1 MEYFVDLVL
10 LFFSYSFVGWCME
23 VALKYFQYHRFIN
36 RGFLAGPWLPIYGS
50 GCALITL
57 AVDGLVH
64 LSRYES
70 SFGSVFAVS
79 FVLCGLLEYGAS
91 WFMEKRFHARWWD
104 YSQKPMNLNGRIWI
118 GNLMLFGIGGM
129 IVVKFV
135 NPVLLPLYSKASLG
149 TREIIAGCLSVL
161 FISDYIVSHFV
172 LKLVKSGVEHSEAD
186 NTEEIGREIKKLLA
200 DRNMFARR
208 FAEAYPDVIY
218 RTEKVK
224 ARLARIKEET
234 ERLRKEAEQR
244 ISERLEPAIQAMSQ
258 IKENTLKHYRR
269 PTHIFLT
276 GEKQVGKSTLVSA
289 VLDSVGLKYSGL
301 RSISVFDDKKDR
313 NVFIVPANKG
323 CSEPAALVGVCSNR
337 HITEK
342 HPEVF
347 DDVGC
352 RLLEFDEDTKLV
364 IIDEI
369 GNMERDAK
377 RYSDRILEL
386 LDRTD
391 IRILGIIQ
399 KMTDTDLA
407 RAIRKHPNVR
417 MIDVNVK
424 NREELVSVIL
434 GLLEEKK

>member
-10 LFFSYSFVGWCME
+10 LFFSYSFVGWCIE
-23 VALKYFQYHRFIN
+23 VTLKYFQYHRFIN

-57 AVDGLVH
+57 AVDGLAH

-79 FVLCGLLEYGAS
+79 FVLCGFLEYGAS

-104 YSQKPMNLNGRIWI
+104 YSRKPMNLNGRIWI
-118 GNLMLFGIGGM
+118 GNLMLFGLGGM
-129 IVVKFV
+129 IVVKYI
-135 NPVLLPLYSKASLG
+135 NPLLLPLYAKASLG
-149 TREIIAGCLSVL
+149 TREIVAGCLSVL
-161 FISDYIVSHFV
+161 FISDFIVSHFV

-186 NTEEIGREIKKLLA
+186 NTEEIGREIRKLLS
-200 DRNMFARR
+200 DKNMFARR

-224 ARLARIKEET
+224 ARLARIREET

-244 ISERLEPAIQAMSQ
+244 ISERLEPAIQIMNQ
-258 IKENTLKHYRR
+258 IRENTMNRSKEPVHV
-269 PTHIFLT
+269 FLT

-289 VLDSVGLKYSGL
+289 VLFSVGLKYSGL
-301 RSISVFDDKKDR
+301 RSISVFDEKNDR
-313 NVFIVPANKG
+313 NVYLVPAGGGSN
-323 CSEPAALVGVCSNR
+323 EPAVLAGVCSNR
-337 HITEK
+337 HITER

-347 DDVGC
+347 DEVGC
-352 RLLEFDEDTKLV
+352 RLLDFDEDTELV
-364 IIDEI
+364 VIDEI

-377 RYSDRILEL
+377 RYSDKIMSL

-391 IRILGIIQ
+391 VRILGVLQ
-399 KMTDTDLA
+399 KKADSDLA
-407 RAIRKHPNVR
+407 QAIRKHPNVR
-417 MIDVNVK
+417 MIEVTEENRTALVPVIIEMLRVK
-424 NREELVSVIL
+424 
-434 GLLEEKK
+434 

>member
-10 LFFSYSFVGWCME
+10 LFFSYSFVGWCIE
-23 VALKYFQYHRFIN
+23 VTLKYFQYHRFIN

-57 AVDGLVH
+57 AVDGLAH

-79 FVLCGLLEYGAS
+79 FVLCGFLEYGAS

-104 YSQKPMNLNGRIWI
+104 YSRKPMNLNGRIWI
-118 GNLMLFGIGGM
+118 GNLMLFGLGGM
-129 IVVKFV
+129 IVVKYI
-135 NPVLLPLYSKASLG
+135 NPLLLPLYAKASLG
-149 TREIIAGCLSVL
+149 TREIVAGCLSVL
-161 FISDYIVSHFV
+161 FISDFIVSHFV

-186 NTEEIGREIKKLLA
+186 NTEEIGREIRKLLS
-200 DRNMFARR
+200 DKNMFARR

-224 ARLARIKEET
+224 ARLARIREET

-244 ISERLEPAIQAMSQ
+244 ISERLEPAIQIMNQ
-258 IKENTLKHYRR
+258 IRENTMNRSKESVHV
-269 PTHIFLT
+269 FLT

-289 VLDSVGLKYSGL
+289 VLFSVGLKYSGL
-301 RSISVFDDKKDR
+301 RSISVFDEKNDR
-313 NVFIVPANKG
+313 NVYLVPAGGGSN
-323 CSEPAALVGVCSNR
+323 EPAVLAGVCSNR
-337 HITEK
+337 HITER

-347 DDVGC
+347 DEVGC
-352 RLLEFDEDTKLV
+352 RLLDFDEDTELV
-364 IIDEI
+364 VIDEI

-377 RYSDRILEL
+377 RYSDKIMSL

-391 IRILGIIQ
+391 VRILGVLQ
-399 KMTDTDLA
+399 KKADSDLA
-407 RAIRKHPNVR
+407 QAIRKHPNVR
-417 MIDVNVK
+417 MIEVTEENRTALVPVIIGMLRVK
-424 NREELVSVIL
+424 
-434 GLLEEKK
+434 

>member
-1 MEYFVDLVL
+1 MEYLVNLIL
-10 LFFSYSFVGWCME
+10 LFFSYSFVGWCIE
-23 VALKYFQYHRFIN
+23 VTLKYFQYHRFIN

-64 LSRYES
+64 ISRYES

-91 WFMEKRFHARWWD
+91 WYMEKRFHARWWD
-104 YSQKPMNLNGRIWI
+104 YSRKPMNLNGRIWI
-118 GNLMLFGIGGM
+118 GNLMLFGLGGM

-135 NPVLLPLYSKASLG
+135 NPLLLPLYSKASLM
-149 TREIIAGCLSVL
+149 TREIVAACLSVL
-161 FISDYIVSHFV
+161 FISDFIVSHFV

-186 NTEEIGREIKKLLA
+186 NTEEIGREIRKLLS
-200 DRNMFARR
+200 DKNMFARR

-224 ARLARIKEET
+224 ARIARIKEET

-244 ISERLEPAIQAMSQ
+244 LSARLEPAIQIMSQ
-258 IKENTLKHYRR
+258 IKENTLNRSSGPVHV
-269 PTHIFLT
+269 FLT
-276 GEKQVGKSTLVSA
+276 GEKQVGKSTLVSV
-289 VLDSVGLKYSGL
+289 VLSSVGLKYSGL
-301 RSISVFDDKKDR
+301 RSISVFDENNDR
-313 NVFIVPANKG
+313 NVYLVPAKG
-323 CSEPAALVGVCSNR
+323 ENRESAVLAGVCSNR
-337 HITEK
+337 HITER

-352 RLLEFDEDTKLV
+352 RLLDFDEDTELV
-364 IIDEI
+364 VIDEI

-377 RYSDRILEL
+377 RYSDKIMAL

-391 IRILGIIQ
+391 VCILGVLQ
-399 KMTDTDLA
+399 KKADSDLA
-407 RAIRKHPNVR
+407 QAIRKHPNVR
-417 MIDVNVK
+417 MIEVTEE
-424 NREELVSVIL
+424 NRDALVPVII
-434 GLLEEKK
+434 GLLS

>member
-10 LFFSYSFVGWCME
+10 LFFSYSFVGWCIE
-23 VALKYFQYHRFIN
+23 VTLKYFQYHRFIN

-57 AVDGLVH
+57 AVDGLAH

-79 FVLCGLLEYGAS
+79 FVLCGFLEYGAS

-104 YSQKPMNLNGRIWI
+104 YSRKPMNLNGRIWI
-118 GNLMLFGIGGM
+118 GNLMLFGLGGM
-129 IVVKFV
+129 IVVMFI
-135 NPVLLPLYSKASLG
+135 NPLLLPLYAKASLG
-149 TREIIAGCLSVL
+149 TREIVAGCLSVL
-161 FISDYIVSHFV
+161 FISDFIVSHFV

-186 NTEEIGREIKKLLA
+186 NTEEIGREIRKLLS
-200 DRNMFARR
+200 DKNMFARR

-224 ARLARIKEET
+224 ARLARIREET
-234 ERLRKEAEQR
+234 ERLREEAEQR
-244 ISERLEPAIQAMSQ
+244 ISERLEPAIQIMNQ
-258 IKENTLKHYRR
+258 IRENTMNRSKEPVHV
-269 PTHIFLT
+269 FLT

-289 VLDSVGLKYSGL
+289 VLSSVGLKYGGL
-301 RSISVFDDKKDR
+301 RSISVFDEKNDR
-313 NVFIVPANKG
+313 NVYLVPAGGGSN
-323 CSEPAALVGVCSNR
+323 EPAVLAGVCSNR
-337 HITEK
+337 HITER

-352 RLLEFDEDTKLV
+352 RLLDVDEDTELV
-364 IIDEI
+364 VIDEI

-377 RYSDRILEL
+377 RYSDKIMSL

-391 IRILGIIQ
+391 VRILGVLQ
-399 KMTDTDLA
+399 KKADSDLA
-407 RAIRKHPNVR
+407 QAIRKHPNVR
-417 MIDVNVK
+417 MIEVTEENRTALVPVIIGMLRVK
-424 NREELVSVIL
+424 
-434 GLLEEKK
+434 